1 MTFGGLPHYVLLTK
15 NYIEMTKEE
24 EKIWE
29 LVHKWCNEQSYEIP
43 DFNRRVLMERI
54 LALCQ
59 QLVIKS
65 VCNIHKGTRCEKSFP
80 SYTDGK
86 CRECGGQAN

>member
-1 MTFGGLPHYVLLTK
+1 MTFGGLTHYVLLTK
-15 NYIEMTKEE
+15 NYIEMTIEE

-54 LALCQ
+54 LSLCQ
-59 QLVIKS
+59 LPVKGL
-65 VCNIHKGTRCEKSFP
+65 VCNG
-80 SYTDGK
+80 
-86 CRECGGQAN
+86 CGSKFDAMDISVDV